1 MIDREAAS
9 NYKAIKEVLERLTG
23 LCRDSSL
30 RPKKH
35 EQRLLRNMGAHTVIL
50 ELLQIPYE
58 KVVNTRDTREVHI
71 VLYDCCIAHFSP
83 AVQYCTCTVY
93 TIMRARHDD
102 FTM

>member
-1 MIDREAAS
+1 MACQDFLNNSSPIDLDLGPTIDAEAAS

-58 KVVNTRDTREVHI
+58 KVGM
-71 VLYDCCIAHFSP
+71 
-83 AVQYCTCTVY
+83 TCTEPSILPLRMPY
-93 TIMRARHDD
+93 TLVHN
-102 FTM
+102 